1 MGQSLV
7 VVVCALPWRL
17 PGFIKRSFKMLE
29 LSEYKSVVDNASM
42 PVVIGSP
49 VIKDGKPMDFK
60 ILYINKCFE
69 DFFPGLKAKGAL
81 YSQLKDGLSSDM
93 KWGEALEQ
101 LLKTG
106 KKLADTFYS
115 ARFQR
120 WIKTTLHVISDG
132 LVSFTLIDVTQEK
145 EHEQQLRRQNLRL
158 AALTDE
164 LSLSKENLRSKL
176 ENIESLNEELGYI
189 AYHDT
194 LTGIYNRQKLK
205 ADLSRYEKNGLV
217 SGIKFGIILI
227 DIDNMKFINDS
238 RGHAAGDAVICNAAV
253 ILKSFVRD
261 HIRAYRFS
269 GDEFIVLGGQLNSRD
284 TLLNI
289 ADAVLEEFNSH
300 GIEFS
305 AGIAVYPDD
314 TQNTEELLKFA
325 DMAMHDVKKKGRNN
339 IAFFQSVMQDKFLS
353 RLTLQNKI
361 SDALMNNSFRLYYQP
376 QFDVA
381 SGRLRGFE
389 ALLRWHDDRL
399 GWISPDKFVPLAEE
413 TRLILPLSDW
423 VMDTAL
429 STLHDWIKNFHFDA
443 LMSVNVSPIQLKE
456 PGFLFWL
463 KDKIKN
469 HGIDAAN
476 LEIEIT
482 EGVLIDNK
490 EETIKLLQQVRSM
503 GVGISLDDFGTGYSS
518 LSYLQILPITTLKI
532 DKSFIANITSKT
544 GIEASITDSIVNM
557 VSKMGL
563 DTIAEGVEKPEQLEL
578 LRGFKCKTVQGFLKG
593 KPMERSRCDKMLAG
607 DSSAILTIA
616 NDA

>member
-1 MGQSLV
+1 
-7 VVVCALPWRL
+7 
-17 PGFIKRSFKMLE
+17 MLE
-29 LSEYKSVVDNASM
+29 LAEYKSVVDNASM
-42 PVVIGSP
+42 PVVIGKPILKDKKP
-49 VIKDGKPMDFK
+49 VDFK
-60 ILYINKCFE
+60 ILYTNKCFAV
-69 DFFPGLKAKGAL
+69 FFPGLKAQDAL
-81 YSQLKDGLSSDM
+81 YSHIKSGLSSDM
-93 KWGEALEQ
+93 QWSEALEA
-101 LLKTG
+101 LLRTSQMQSG
-106 KKLADTFYS
+106 TFYS
-115 ARFQR
+115 ARFSR
-120 WIKTTLHVISDG
+120 WLKTTLHMTLDG
-132 LVSFTLIDVTQEK
+132 LVAFTLVDVTQEK

-194 LTGIYNRQKLK
+194 LTGIFNKQRLK
-205 ADLSRYEKNGLV
+205 ADLSRYEKSSLM
-217 SGIKFGIILI
+217 SGVKFGIILI
-227 DIDNMKFINDS
+227 DIDNMKLINDS
-238 RGHAAGDAVICNAAV
+238 RGHAAGDAVICNAAI

-269 GDEFIVLGGQLNSRD
+269 GDEFIILGGQLNSRD

-289 ADAVLEEFNSH
+289 ADAVLEAFNAQ

-305 AGIAVYPDD
+305 AGISVFPDD

-325 DMAMHDVKKKGRNN
+325 DMAMYEVKKKGRNN
-339 IAFFQSVMQDKFLS
+339 IAFFQNMMQEKFLS
-353 RLTLQNKI
+353 RLTLQNKL
-361 SDALMNNSFRLYYQP
+361 SDALLNNSFKLYYQP

-381 SGRLRGFE
+381 SGKLRGFE

-399 GWISPDKFVPLAEE
+399 GWISPEKFIPLAEE

-429 STLHDWIKNFHFDA
+429 STLHDWVKDFHFDA
-443 LMSVNVSPIQLKE
+443 LMSVNVSPVQLKE

-463 KDKIKN
+463 KDKIKK
-469 HGIDAAN
+469 HGIDASN

-490 EETIKLLQQVRSM
+490 EETIKILQQVRSM
-503 GVGISLDDFGTGYSS
+503 GIGISLDDFGTGYSS
-518 LSYLQILPITTLKI
+518 LNYLQMLPITTLKI

-544 GIEASITDSIVNM
+544 GIEANITDSIVNM

-563 DTIAEGVEKPEQLEL
+563 DTIAEGVEKPEQLQIL
-578 LRGFKCKTVQGFLKG
+578 KDFKCKTVQGFLKG
-593 KPMERSRCDKMLAG
+593 KPMERARCDKMLAG

-616 NDA
+616 NDT